1 MALASALSACAVAPQ
16 ADRRPLSNLTG
27 DYLAAKFAADVN
39 AIDEAAGAFA
49 RTAARSSDGAI
60 VADAFFAQLAL
71 GDIEAALPFAERL
84 VASGGEVDGL
94 AGLTLAAAA
103 LRSGDLGRADALLSK
118 KAPAP
123 LGDNLYSLS
132 RVWVVAAQSGPQAG
146 LDLIEAIDEPSFTG
160 FNPTFTAILAEA
172 AGEYDRAQGSH
183 EISVQ
188 SFGGPVGREAYG
200 AFLERRRDQDAAR
213 KFYSDLVQQGGAAAR
228 LATAGLRRIEN
239 GEASRAYAEVSARRG
254 VAATLYLF
262 AGNILEQSVAERQR
276 AADSGFRVG
285 SPRFHLPLALANLA
299 VWLDGDF
306 ADARALAGGIFA
318 VYDEF
323 ELSRAV
329 LEPIAPASQHYE
341 SARLQMAG
349 GYADR
354 GDIDAAVAVLEATL
368 RRDSNAQDARL
379 ALAGYLAGA
388 ERHEQAI
395 SVATDAISALPAPE
409 PQSAWRLYVTR
420 GASLLE
426 IDQWPEAERDLQR
439 AVELAPENPTTLNY
453 LGYSWAERGLQLKK
467 AFELIEKAVSL
478 DPGVGA
484 YIDSLGWAHYQ
495 LGEYEKAVGHL
506 EKAASLEPG
515 DATITD
521 HLGDVYW
528 RLNRQ
533 REAKFQWERA
543 LQLELEPKLR
553 AAIETKL
560 KGGLSAPES
569 SAAKRQ

>member
-1 MALASALSACAVAPQ
+1 
-16 ADRRPLSNLTG
+16 
-27 DYLAAKFAADVN
+27 
-39 AIDEAAGAFA
+39 
-49 RTAARSSDGAI
+49 
-60 VADAFFAQLAL
+60 
-71 GDIEAALPFAERL
+71 
-84 VASGGEVDGL
+84 
-94 AGLTLAAAA
+94 
-103 LRSGDLGRADALLSK
+103 
-118 KAPAP
+118 
-123 LGDNLYSLS
+123 
-132 RVWVVAAQSGPQAG
+132 
-146 LDLIEAIDEPSFTG
+146 
-160 FNPTFTAILAEA
+160 
-172 AGEYDRAQGSH
+172 
-183 EISVQ
+183 
-188 SFGGPVGREAYG
+188 
-200 AFLERRRDQDAAR
+200 
-213 KFYSDLVQQGGAAAR
+213 
-228 LATAGLRRIEN
+228 
-239 GEASRAYAEVSARRG
+239 
-254 VAATLYLF
+254 
-262 AGNILEQSVAERQR
+262 
-276 AADSGFRVG
+276 
-285 SPRFHLPLALANLA
+285 
-299 VWLDGDF
+299 
-306 ADARALAGGIFA
+306 
-318 VYDEF
+318 
-323 ELSRAV
+323 
-329 LEPIAPASQHYE
+329 
-341 SARLQMAG
+341 MAG